1 MADPG
6 EAEVAG
12 ADGGVET
19 GALPSGPRQV
29 GRGIK
34 GRYVYWITFS
44 HPVEEATERLS
55 LKVPSEFSREEFSQL
70 IVKVHAEVG
79 VEIVETA
86 CFFETHASGLRHH
99 NCLVR
104 AKTG

>member
-44 HPVEEATERLS
+44 QRGTDASADASTHTDTLNTYTHAYTHVRTSTQRLS
-55 LKVPSEFSREEFSQL
+55 
-70 IVKVHAEVG
+70 H
-79 VEIVETA
+79 
-86 CFFETHASGLRHH
+86 
-99 NCLVR
+99 
-104 AKTG
+104 